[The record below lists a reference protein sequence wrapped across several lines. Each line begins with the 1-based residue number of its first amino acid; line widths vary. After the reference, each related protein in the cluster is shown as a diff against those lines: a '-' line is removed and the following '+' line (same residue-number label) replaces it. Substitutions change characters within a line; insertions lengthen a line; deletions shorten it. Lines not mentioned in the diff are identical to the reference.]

1 LRSKPPRFRPFLIL
15 LCLGSAV
22 SVSVSGCGSNSPQSS
37 ATLPAPTKSIDAA
50 TTATITG
57 KVTLD
62 GTPPPAKPIDM
73 SAEPNCTKTAVSP
86 QLAADASGNLAN
98 VVVFVKDFPADYI
111 VPAPPASAASLVQR
125 GCMYDPQVVALRSG
139 QQLEI
144 SNADQTTHNLLALP
158 ELNPKFNRSE
168 TPGAAP
174 IDVAFATP
182 ELAIPLRCNVHPWMK
197 SYVFVFRHPY
207 FAVTAADGSFEIKNL
222 PPGTY
227 SIQAWQELYGTREAQ
242 VTVGP
247 KDSKPLN
254 FRFATTGAGN

>member
-1 LRSKPPRFRPFLIL
+1 MRCKLALIL
-15 LCLGSAV
+15 VAALAA
-22 SVSVSGCGSNSPQSS
+22 SGCGGNKPQSS
-37 ATLPAPTKSIDAA
+37 PSIPAATKPIDQT

-57 KVTLD
+57 KVILD
-62 GTPPPAKPIDM
+62 GAPPVAKPIDM
-73 SAEPNCTKTAVSP
+73 SAEPNCAKTTSAPAVSP
-86 QLAADASGNLAN
+86 QVTADASGNLAN
-98 VVVFVKDFPADYI
+98 VVVFVKDFPTDYI
-111 VPAPPASAASLVQR
+111 VAPPPAAAATLAQR
-125 GCMYDPQVVALRSG
+125 GCMYDPHVVALRAG
-139 QQLEI
+139 QALDI
-144 SNADQTTHNLLALP
+144 SNADQTTHNLLAMP

-174 IDVAFATP
+174 VDVTFAIP

-227 SIQAWQELYGTREAQ
+227 SIQAWQERYGTSEAT

-247 KDSKPLN
+247 KESKPLN
-254 FRFATTGAGN
+254 FKFAPSGPGN